1 MSEPSHRYRRLV
13 AIHTG
18 FWLGLIIGT
27 WLRSWWFVLFMFLAS
42 VVILFIAA
50 SRDEP
55 DWPGPVSLK
64 GKRM

>member
-1 MSEPSHRYRRLV
+1 LFGLV
-13 AIHTG
+13 
-18 FWLGLIIGT
+18 IGT
-27 WLRSWWFVLFMFLAS
+27 WVRSWWFVLFAFVGS
-42 VVILFIAA
+42 VVVLLVAA